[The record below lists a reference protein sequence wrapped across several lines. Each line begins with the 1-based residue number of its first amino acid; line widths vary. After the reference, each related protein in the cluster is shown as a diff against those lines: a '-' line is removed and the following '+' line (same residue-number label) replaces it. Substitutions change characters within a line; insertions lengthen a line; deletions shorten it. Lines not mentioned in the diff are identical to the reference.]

1 MIDLS
6 RLRSD
11 KEALLVAWHK
21 KHFEAEPLVDQ
32 ALAYDE
38 ERRTL
43 QKKLDNLRSELNR
56 LSRSIGEALRHQKA
70 DQVQSLKTQT
80 TTLKNDIQ
88 NLENALHKTEEKL
101 MEILIRLPNPPH
113 PSVPAGKSAN
123 DNVVV
128 SESGRSPLRRA
139 DCLPHW
145 EIAEKLGVIDFSR
158 GAKVT
163 GSGFPF
169 YVGRG
174 ARLQRALIAYFLD
187 RATEAGYLEM
197 EVPFLVNSDTAFG
210 TGQLPD
216 KDAQMYYVPL
226 DELYLIP
233 TAEVPLTNYY
243 RDEILQAEAL
253 PIKLC
258 GYSPCFRREAGSYG
272 KEVRGLNRLHQF
284 DKVEIVQIVEPERS
298 YEVLEE
304 MRIYVE
310 SLVESL
316 ELSWRVVL
324 LCGGDMSFASAKTY
338 DVEVWSPAQDRWL
351 EVSSISNFE
360 TFQSLRMKL
369 RYRQGKNTAYV
380 HTLNGSALALPRI
393 VAGLLE
399 THQTEDGRIRIPEV
413 LQPYYGAEWL

>member
-1 MIDLS
+1 MIEVS
-6 RLRSD
+6 RLRD
-11 KEALLVAWHK
+11 EKEALLAAWRK

-43 QKKLDNLRSELNR
+43 QKKLDDLRHELNR
-56 LSRSIGEALRHQKA
+56 LSKAIGEAMRQGQAAEA
-70 DQVQSLKTQT
+70 DSLKAQT
-80 TTLKNDIQ
+80 TTLKTTIQ
-88 NLENALHKTEEKL
+88 NLEDTLRQTEEKL
-101 MEILIRLPNPPH
+101 TEILISLPNPPH
-113 PSVPAGKSAN
+113 ISVPEGRSAS
-123 DNVVV
+123 DNVVI
-128 SESGRSPLRRA
+128 SQGERSPLPKGH
-139 DCLPHW
+139 CLPHW
-145 EIAEKLGVIDFSR
+145 ELAEKLGIIDFTR

-174 ARLQRALIAYFLD
+174 AKLQRALISYFLD
-187 RATEAGYLEM
+187 QAAQAGYLEM
-197 EVPFLVNSDTAFG
+197 EAPFLVNSATAFG

-243 RDEILQAEAL
+243 REEILEAAHL

-272 KEVRGLNRLHQF
+272 KDVRGLNRIHQF
-284 DKVEIVQIVEPERS
+284 DKVEIVQIVAPEHS
-298 YEVLEE
+298 YETLEE
-304 MRIYVE
+304 MRTYVE
-310 SLVESL
+310 KLVDSL
-316 ELSWRVVL
+316 ELTWRVVL

-338 DVEVWSPAQDRWL
+338 DVEVWSPAQERWL

-360 TFQSLRMKL
+360 TFQSVRMKL
-369 RYRQGKNTAYV
+369 RYRQGKSTACV

-393 VAGLLE
+393 VASLLE

-413 LQPYYGAEWL
+413 LRPYYGAEWL

>member
-1 MIDLS
+1 MIEVS
-6 RLRSD
+6 RLRD
-11 KEALLVAWHK
+11 EKEALLAAWRK

-43 QKKLDNLRSELNR
+43 QKKLDDLRHELNR
-56 LSRSIGEALRHQKA
+56 LSKAIGEAMRQGQTAEA
-70 DQVQSLKTQT
+70 DSLKAQT
-80 TTLKNDIQ
+80 TTLKTTIQ
-88 NLENALHKTEEKL
+88 NLEDTLRQTEEKL
-101 MEILIRLPNPPH
+101 TEILISLPNPPH
-113 PSVPAGKSAN
+113 ISVPEGRSAA
-123 DNVVV
+123 DNVVI
-128 SESGRSPLRRA
+128 SQGKSSPLPKGHR
-139 DCLPHW
+139 LPHW
-145 EIAEKLGVIDFSR
+145 EIAEKLGIIDFSR

-174 ARLQRALIAYFLD
+174 AKLQRALISYFLD
-187 RATEAGYLEM
+187 QAVQAGYLEM
-197 EVPFLVNSDTAFG
+197 EAPFLVNSATAFG

-243 RDEILQAEAL
+243 REEILQPEQL

-272 KEVRGLNRLHQF
+272 KDVRGLNRLHQF
-284 DKVEIVQIVEPERS
+284 DKVEIVQIVAPEHS
-298 YEVLEE
+298 YETLEE
-304 MRIYVE
+304 MRTYVE
-310 SLVESL
+310 KLVDSL
-316 ELSWRVVL
+316 ELTWRVVL

-338 DVEVWSPAQDRWL
+338 DVEVWSPAQERWL

-360 TFQSLRMKL
+360 TFQSVRMKL
-369 RYRQGKNTAYV
+369 RYRQGKSTAYV

-393 VAGLLE
+393 VASLLE
-399 THQTEDGRIRIPEV
+399 THQTEDGRIHIPKV